1 MNRVHVL
8 MLTAAAAIASA
19 SCTFRPSSEGGVV
32 IEPAVPEPAETVAST
47 EIETNRAIVSGQQ
60 ALGSTASAPE
70 AAATTTACLATTQ
83 VYGEWLAGKIVGTDP
98 NSRVNV
104 RPEPS
109 LDADTQSYGLVGED
123 IAIIAA
129 ATAADC
135 GKWYQASFPASGH
148 RGWINAEFAK
158 VNQ

>member
-1 MNRVHVL
+1 MNRYHVL
-8 MLTAAAAIASA
+8 ILTAAAIASA
-19 SCTFRPSSEGGVV
+19 SCTARPSSGGGVV
-32 IEPAVPEPAETVAST
+32 IEPAMPEPAETAART

-83 VYGEWLAGKIVGTDP
+83 VYGEWLAGKIVGADP
-98 NSRVNV
+98 DSRVNV

-109 LDADTQSYGLVGED
+109 LDAATQSYGLVGED
-123 IAIIAA
+123 IAIIAE

-135 GKWYQASFPASGH
+135 GKWYQASFPGSGH
-148 RGWINAEFAK
+148 RGWINAEFAQ
-158 VNQ
+158 VN

>member
-1 MNRVHVL
+1 MNRFHVL

-32 IEPAVPEPAETVAST
+32 IEPAVPEPVDT
-47 EIETNRAIVSGQQ
+47 EIATNKAIVSGQQ
-60 ALGSTASAPE
+60 ALGSAAGAPD

-109 LDADTQSYGLVGED
+109 LDAATQSYGLVGEE
-123 IAIIAA
+123 IAIIAE

-135 GKWYQASFPASGH
+135 GKWYQASFPGSGH